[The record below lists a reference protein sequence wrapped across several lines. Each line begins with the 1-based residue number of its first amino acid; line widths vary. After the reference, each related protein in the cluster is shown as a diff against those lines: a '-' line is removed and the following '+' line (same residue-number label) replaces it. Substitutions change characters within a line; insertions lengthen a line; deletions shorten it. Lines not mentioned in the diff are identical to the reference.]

1 MMLSIMTDVLTE
13 AIGKDT
19 FTKVSG
25 VNGSSISRRAS
36 SRTPSVSPSRVFR
49 YFVDKTLLVPSFF
62 NFPPVILERTL

>member
-1 MMLSIMTDVLTE
+1 MTDVLTE

-19 FTKVSG
+19 FTKVSV

-36 SRTPSVSPSRVFR
+36 SRTQSVSPSRVFR

-62 NFPPVILERTL
+62 